1 MRNAVS
7 QAIAALSRGFAGE
20 ARCCVRTGLAR
31 AAVLPAG
38 FGDGGMGARGEGPNL
53 GTDIIGPGR
62 TGNRRHP
69 WPAPRGR
76 VGRIAKAD
84 ASAQSSRWQAGAA
97 AENPDRPTGGNMRL
111 LHWVALGLVAGHT
124 GAFAQANYPN
134 RPIKM
139 IVPLAAASA
148 VDVAARIVT
157 QKMADNL
164 GQQFVILN
172 LPGASGLIGAEQ
184 VAHAEPDGYTI
195 GGFNDSIMTMVPNLQ
210 AKMRWDILKDFE
222 PVSLVATVE
231 WGLIAGNQTGYK
243 TAADLIAAAKA
254 APGKIDYGSGGPGSP
269 QHLAMAMF
277 ASAAGISLTHVPY
290 KGATQA
296 ATDVAAGQI
305 PVGFQGLGTV
315 AALVRGGQLRLIGV
329 CTPARLPQFPDVP
342 TISESGLPG
351 FTFNSWFAIMAPAGT
366 PKDIIA
372 KLNTEVLKALA
383 DPEVH
388 KKLEDLG
395 FAVRG
400 SSPAELGAMT
410 HEQLAKYARVIK
422 EMGIGNE

>member
-1 MRNAVS
+1 
-7 QAIAALSRGFAGE
+7 
-20 ARCCVRTGLAR
+20 
-31 AAVLPAG
+31 
-38 FGDGGMGARGEGPNL
+38 
-53 GTDIIGPGR
+53 
-62 TGNRRHP
+62 
-69 WPAPRGR
+69 
-76 VGRIAKAD
+76 
-84 ASAQSSRWQAGAA
+84 
-97 AENPDRPTGGNMRL
+97 MRL
-111 LHWVALGLVAGHT
+111 LRQLVPMLALLAG
-124 GAFAQANYPN
+124 GSAAQAQGTYPD

-157 QKMADNL
+157 QKMSDNM
-164 GQQFVILN
+164 GQQIAILN
-172 LPGASGLIGAEQ
+172 QPGASGLIGAEQ

-231 WGLIAGNQTGYK
+231 WGLIAGNQTPYK

-254 APGKIDYGSGGPGSP
+254 TPGKIDYSSGGPGSP

-305 PVGFQGLGTV
+305 PVSFEGLGTV
-315 AALVRGGQLRLIGV
+315 AGLVRGGQVRLIGV
-329 CTPARLPQFPDVP
+329 STAKRLPQFPDVP
-342 TISESGLPG
+342 TVSESGLPG
-351 FTFNSWFAIMAPAGT
+351 FVFNSWFAILAPAGT
-366 PKDIIA
+366 PKDIVA
-372 KLNTEVLKALA
+372 RLNAEVLKAVG
-383 DPEVH
+383 DEEVRH
-388 KKLEDLG
+388 KLEGLG
-395 FAVRG
+395 FVVRG

-410 HEQLAKYARVIK
+410 RDQLAKYARVIK

>member
-1 MRNAVS
+1 MAQNGHPRPPRRCPFLEGKRTSRLPEPKSANDPKRTSGGGSRLGSLLMRLPIVPIGRNLLQQVCGPRSRAVAAQAVGKLMRAFRLLILPVVLLLSS
-7 QAIAALSRGFAGE
+7 QAIAQ
-20 ARCCVRTGLAR
+20 
-31 AAVLPAG
+31 
-38 FGDGGMGARGEGPNL
+38 
-53 GTDIIGPGR
+53 
-62 TGNRRHP
+62 
-69 WPAPRGR
+69 APY
-76 VGRIAKAD
+76 
-84 ASAQSSRWQAGAA
+84 
-97 AENPDRPTGGNMRL
+97 PD
-111 LHWVALGLVAGHT
+111 
-124 GAFAQANYPN
+124 

-157 QKMADNL
+157 QKMADNM

-184 VAHAEPDGYTI
+184 VARAEPDGYTI

-210 AKMRWDILKDFE
+210 SKMRWDILKDFE

-231 WGLIAGNQTGYK
+231 WGLVAGNQTSFK
-243 TAADLIAAAKA
+243 SAADLIAAAKA

-329 CTPARLPQFPDVP
+329 TTEKRLAQFPDVP
-342 TISESGLPG
+342 TVSESGLPG
-351 FTFNSWFAIMAPAGT
+351 FFFNSWFAMLAPAGT
-366 PKDIIA
+366 PKEIVSR
-372 KLNTEVLKALA
+372 LNAEVLKALG
-383 DPEVH
+383 DGEVRR
-388 KKLEDLG
+388 KLEELG

-400 SSPAELGAMT
+400 SSAEDLRVMT
-410 HEQLAKYARVIK
+410 REQLAKYARVIK
-422 EMGIGNE
+422 EMGIANE

>member
-1 MRNAVS
+1 MRMLHRLVL
-7 QAIAALSRGFAGE
+7 AL
-20 ARCCVRTGLAR
+20 
-31 AAVLPAG
+31 AVLAG
-38 FGDGGMGARGEGPNL
+38 SP
-53 GTDIIGPGR
+53 
-62 TGNRRHP
+62 
-69 WPAPRGR
+69 
-76 VGRIAKAD
+76 
-84 ASAQSSRWQAGAA
+84 ASAQTAY
-97 AENPDRPTGGNMRL
+97 PD
-111 LHWVALGLVAGHT
+111 
-124 GAFAQANYPN
+124 

-157 QKMADNL
+157 QKMADNM

-172 LPGASGLIGAEQ
+172 QPGASGLIGAEA
-184 VAHAEPDGYTI
+184 VARAEPDGYTI

-210 AKMRWDILKDFE
+210 SKMRWDILTDFE

-231 WGLIAGNQTGYK
+231 WGLIANNQTNYK
-243 TAADLIAAAKA
+243 TAADLIAAARA

-329 CTPARLPQFPDVP
+329 TTEKRLAQFPDVP
-342 TISESGLPG
+342 TVSESGLPG
-351 FTFNSWFAIMAPAGT
+351 FFFNSWFAMLAPAGT
-366 PKDIIA
+366 PREIIA
-372 KLNTEVLKALA
+372 RLNAEVLKALA
-383 DPEVH
+383 DPDTRR
-388 KKLEDLG
+388 KLDEQGL
-395 FAVRG
+395 AVLG
-400 SSPAELGAMT
+400 SSPEELRVFT
-410 HEQLAKYARVIK
+410 RDQLAKYAKLIQD
-422 EMGIGNE
+422 MGIAVK

>member
-1 MRNAVS
+1 
-7 QAIAALSRGFAGE
+7 
-20 ARCCVRTGLAR
+20 
-31 AAVLPAG
+31 
-38 FGDGGMGARGEGPNL
+38 
-53 GTDIIGPGR
+53 
-62 TGNRRHP
+62 
-69 WPAPRGR
+69 
-76 VGRIAKAD
+76 
-84 ASAQSSRWQAGAA
+84 
-97 AENPDRPTGGNMRL
+97 MRL
-111 LHWVALGLVAGHT
+111 LRCVVLALVVCNS
-124 GAFAQANYPN
+124 GALAQASYPS

-157 QKMADNL
+157 QKMADNM
-164 GQQFVILN
+164 GQQIVILN

-210 AKMRWDILKDFE
+210 PKMRWDILKDFE

-231 WGLIAGNQTGYK
+231 WGLITGNQTPYK

-277 ASAAGISLTHVPY
+277 ASGAGISLMHVPY

-329 CTPARLPQFPDVP
+329 STPARLSQFPDVP

-351 FTFNSWFAIMAPAGT
+351 FYFNSWFAILAPAGT
-366 PKDIIA
+366 PKDIVA
-372 KLNTEVLKALA
+372 RLNAEVGKALA
-383 DPEVH
+383 DADVRR
-388 KKLEDLG
+388 KLEDLG

-400 SSPAELGAMT
+400 SSPEELGAMT
-410 HEQLAKYARVIK
+410 REQLAKYARVIK

>member
-1 MRNAVS
+1 
-7 QAIAALSRGFAGE
+7 
-20 ARCCVRTGLAR
+20 
-31 AAVLPAG
+31 
-38 FGDGGMGARGEGPNL
+38 
-53 GTDIIGPGR
+53 
-62 TGNRRHP
+62 
-69 WPAPRGR
+69 
-76 VGRIAKAD
+76 
-84 ASAQSSRWQAGAA
+84 
-97 AENPDRPTGGNMRL
+97 MRL
-111 LHWVALGLVAGHT
+111 FRWLMLALVAGNSA
-124 GAFAQANYPN
+124 AFAQGNYPD

-157 QKMADNL
+157 QKMADNM

-172 LPGASGLIGAEQ
+172 QPGASGLIGAEQ
-184 VAHAEPDGYTI
+184 VARADPDGYTI
-195 GGFNDSIMTMVPNLQ
+195 GGFNDSIMTMVPHLQ

-231 WGLIAGNQTGYK
+231 WGLITGNQTPYK
-243 TAADLIAAAKA
+243 SAADLIAAAKA

-277 ASAAGISLTHVPY
+277 ASSAGISLTHVPY

-315 AALVRGGQLRLIGV
+315 AALVRGGQLRLVGV
-329 CTPARLPQFPDVP
+329 CTPKRLAQFPDVP
-342 TISESGLPG
+342 TIDESGLPG
-351 FTFNSWFAIMAPAGT
+351 FLFNSWFAMLAPAGT
-366 PKDIIA
+366 PKEIVA
-372 KLNTEVLKALA
+372 RLNAEVVKALA
-383 DPEVH
+383 DTDVRR
-388 KKLEDLG
+388 KLEELG

-400 SSPAELGAMT
+400 SSPEELGTMT
-410 HEQLAKYARVIK
+410 RDQLAKYGRLIK